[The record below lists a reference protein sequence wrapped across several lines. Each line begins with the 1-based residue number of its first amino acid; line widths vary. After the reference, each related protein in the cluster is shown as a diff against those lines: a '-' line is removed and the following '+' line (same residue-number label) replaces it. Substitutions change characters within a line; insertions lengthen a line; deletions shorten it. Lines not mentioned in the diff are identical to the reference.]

1 MIGPIT
7 LKSAKK
13 TTNILEFLED
23 SLAEVE
29 KMRYEVCEKTD
40 TPIQNII
47 DEIVG
52 QYLSTLYKLR
62 FLA

>member
-1 MIGPIT
+1 M
-7 LKSAKK
+7 SAKK
-13 TTNILEFLED
+13 TGNIVEFLED
-23 SLAEVE
+23 SLADVE
-29 KMRYEVCEKTD
+29 AMRYKVCEKTD

-52 QYLSTLYKLR
+52 QYLSTLYKLK

>member
-1 MIGPIT
+1 MQSD
-7 LKSAKK
+7 LCFS
-13 TTNILEFLED
+13 LED
-23 SLAEVE
+23 SLKDIEE
-29 KMRYEVCEKTD
+29 SRYKVCDKTD
-40 TPIQNII
+40 TPLQNII